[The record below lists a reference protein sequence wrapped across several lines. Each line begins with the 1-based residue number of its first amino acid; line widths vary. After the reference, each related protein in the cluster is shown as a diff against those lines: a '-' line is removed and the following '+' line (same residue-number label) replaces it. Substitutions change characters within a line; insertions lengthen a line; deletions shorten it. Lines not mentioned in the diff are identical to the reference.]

1 MNHDELTT
9 ALAGMDI
16 PAMRRDV
23 GQPQNISWLLRNLP
37 INNSD
42 NSKLGEVIIA
52 LKQLRTT
59 NERNNQ

>member
-59 NERNNQ
+59 HERNNQ